1 MADKGGQPSG
11 GHGYDPR
18 RLYPFG
24 LSPIPELP
32 SGLASEVSS
41 VCSYSPTPSDDF
53 ADDSETDEEV
63 RSRSI
68 MYSGSCSSVK
78 EQQQATAVAAAAK
91 VATGPASSD
100 SDDSSTERDTSDDSE
115 DDSDTD
121 VETEDEYTDEED
133 HHKNLYSS
141 QVETR
146 LLSSKFVFKVMYGCM
161 DNLGDDGDP
170 PENLPSS

>member
-1 MADKGGQPSG
+1 MGDKGQQQQQQPSG

-53 ADDSETDEEV
+53 ADCDSETDEEV

-78 EQQQATAVAAAAK
+78 EQAEAAATAAA
-91 VATGPASSD
+91 TASSD
-100 SDDSSTERDTSDDSE
+100 SSDSSTERDTSEDSD

-121 VETEDEYTDEED
+121 VETEDEYTDEEEKQ
-133 HHKNLYSS
+133 HKNLYSS
-141 QVETR
+141 QV
-146 LLSSKFVFKVMYGCM
+146 KM
-161 DNLGDDGDP
+161 
-170 PENLPSS
+170 PSEPT

>member
-1 MADKGGQPSG
+1 MGDKGQPS

-53 ADDSETDEEV
+53 ADCDSETDEEV

-78 EQQQATAVAAAAK
+78 EQAEAATAAATAA
-91 VATGPASSD
+91 ASSD
-100 SDDSSTERDTSDDSE
+100 SSDSSTERDTSEDSD

-121 VETEDEYTDEED
+121 VETEDEYTDEEEKQ
-133 HHKNLYSS
+133 HKNLYSS
-141 QVETR
+141 QVKMSSETFIMG
-146 LLSSKFVFKVMYGCM
+146 K
-161 DNLGDDGDP
+161 
-170 PENLPSS
+170 

>member
-1 MADKGGQPSG
+1 MADKGGQPSSS
-11 GHGYDPR
+11 HGYDPR

-78 EQQQATAVAAAAK
+78 EQQQATAVAVKAATAP
-91 VATGPASSD
+91 TSSD

-133 HHKNLYSS
+133 HHHKNLYSS
-141 QVETR
+141 QVKTR
-146 LLSSKFVFKVMYGCM
+146 PLSKFV
-161 DNLGDDGDP
+161 
-170 PENLPSS
+170 